1 MLRLLDTVDDDT
13 KEHQLRADIDIE
25 GPSVWREVVVIE
37 EQRNVSRV
45 VKTTFAIPMRQRRS
59 VDRADCIP
67 LIRIPRLKGTPT
79 ARHRNVYLAFSLG
92 LTGDANAPYNIAGPP
107 QRLSLVHL

>member
-45 VKTTFAIPMRQRRS
+45 VKTTFEIPMRQRRS
-59 VDRADCIP
+59 VDRADGTYLI
-67 LIRIPRLKGTPT
+67 IRIPRLKGTP
-79 ARHRNVYLAFSLG
+79 
-92 LTGDANAPYNIAGPP
+92 
-107 QRLSLVHL
+107 